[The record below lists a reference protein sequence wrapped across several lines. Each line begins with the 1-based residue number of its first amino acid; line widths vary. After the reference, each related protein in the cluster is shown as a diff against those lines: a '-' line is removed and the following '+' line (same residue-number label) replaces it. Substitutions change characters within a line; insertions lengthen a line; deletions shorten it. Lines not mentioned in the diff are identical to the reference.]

1 MPFQLNRIPF
11 FNRTLCITLSCLLIA
26 ACGKKADPAA
36 SGAAA
41 DTTVA
46 SLAVTLARAEQR
58 PIERSVIASGP
69 VAAWEEMQLGVE
81 VSALRVTALN
91 VDVGQR
97 VRKGEVLLEL
107 DHRTLDSD
115 LHQMDA
121 AVQEAQAGVA
131 LAKSNLARGQMMASR
146 QLIAASAFDELK
158 ATELQAEAKANT
170 AAAQRDGARL
180 RRDFASLRAP
190 DDGVISKRMVQPGQV
205 VASGTEL
212 LRLIRQGKLEWRPEL
227 PEADLAKV
235 VVGATVVLHD
245 ATGAVVAGRVRAVSP
260 GVDTTT
266 RTGVIHVDLPA
277 PGALKAGTFVEGRI
291 VTSTATALMIPA
303 AALVMRDGYAY
314 VFTVDDKGL
323 VSRIRVRTGVSD
335 GGWIE
340 VTDGLPSGQSVVATG
355 AGFLGDGD
363 KVRVVAASASNTAAS
378 NTASKAVA
386 AKVDQQP

>member
-1 MPFQLNRIPF
+1 MPIRLNRSLLIA
-11 FNRTLCITLSCLLIA
+11 LSCLALA
-26 ACGKKADPAA
+26 ACGKKADSAA

-46 SLAVTLARAEQR
+46 SLAVTLAHAEQR

-81 VSALRVTALN
+81 VSGMRVTTLN
-91 VDVGQR
+91 VEVGQH
-97 VRKGEVLLEL
+97 VRKGDVLLEL
-107 DHRTLDSD
+107 DHRTLDSE

-131 LAKSNLARGQMMASR
+131 LAKSNLARGQMMVKA
-146 QLIAASAFDELK
+146 QLISASAFDELK
-158 ATELQAEAKANT
+158 AAELQAEAKANT

-235 VVGATVVLHD
+235 VVGATVILHD
-245 ATGAVVAGRVRAVSP
+245 ATGAVVTGKVRAVSP
-260 GVDTTT
+260 GVDTET
-266 RTGVIHVDLPA
+266 RTGVIHADLPS

-303 AALVMRDGYAY
+303 ASLVMRDGYAY
-314 VFTVDDKGL
+314 VFTVDDKGI
-323 VSRIRVRTGVSD
+323 VSRVRVRTGISE

-340 VTDGLPSGQSVVATG
+340 VTDGLRSGLAVVATG

-363 KVRVVAASASNTAAS
+363 KVRVVDAPASGAA
-378 NTASKAVA
+378 AVGI
-386 AKVDQQP
+386 K